1 MAIPAIVGVEIV
13 KQLFKFGGSF
23 RKEAIS
29 AGTVAPALVSVI
41 NTYTEHQTLTA
52 VSGEQWTFLIGSLM
66 ALYIH
71 LRAKANEAAKV
82 S

>member
-13 KQLFKFGGSF
+13 RQLFKFGGSF

-29 AGTVAPALVSVI
+29 AGTVAPAIVSVI
-41 NTYTEHQTLTA
+41 NTYQEAGTWLA
-52 VSGEQWTFLIGSLM
+52 VSGEQWTFLVGSLF

-71 LRAKANEAAKV
+71 LNAKAKEAKND
-82 S
+82 

>member
-1 MAIPAIVGVEIV
+1 MALPILVSMEIV

-29 AGTVAPALVSVI
+29 AGTVAPALISVI
-41 NTYTEHQTLTA
+41 NTYTEAQSLA
-52 VSGEQWTFLIGSLM
+52 SVSGEQWTFLIGSLM

-71 LRAKANEAAKV
+71 LNAKAKEASA
-82 S
+82 